1 MCSPRSYFD
10 SLPPRRIYDSTSCPS
25 RPRTRFGVNIKG
37 YNRGEMG
44 SKVEMLTAVGPEVR
58 PIAEYARKVE
68 QAGWDGIS
76 VYDSQNL
83 TADSYVGMTIAAMA
97 TERIEISL
105 DVTNPLTRH
114 PAVTA
119 GAIASVQQVSGGR
132 AVLGIGRGDSA
143 LAYVGH
149 APVYTSFFE
158 RYLEALQAYLKGEG
172 VPFDDLTFGKGM
184 APHVDTLRLEEAPE
198 DSRMIW
204 LDPEDKKVPVAV
216 AASGPKVIGAAARHA
231 DIVMLALGAEP
242 DRFKWGM
249 EQARDAR
256 EEAGL
261 DPDGIRYGAYLVVVC
276 HPDVEVGRKLYPHLD
291 TTARFSVMHG
301 KTYGPVTKQDQEVL
315 KGLHKGFK
323 MFNMSEHSSSIA
335 RPAGFVD
342 RFAIVGPPEECIRRI
357 REVIELGIDRIV
369 VNGPTV
375 DAVEDEAKVAADLMV
390 KEVLPAFS
398 G

>member
-1 MCSPRSYFD
+1 MSGMGGR
-10 SLPPRRIYDSTSCPS
+10 
-25 RPRTRFGVNIKG
+25 VG

-44 SKVEMLTAVGPEVR
+44 SKVEMLMAVGPEVG
-58 PIAEYARKVE
+58 PIAGYARKVE
-68 QAGWDGIS
+68 EAGWDGIS
-76 VYDSQNL
+76 LYDSQNL
-83 TADSYVGMTIAAMA
+83 TADAYVGMTIAAMA

-158 RYLEALQAYLKGEG
+158 RYLEALQVYLRGEG

-184 APHVDTLRLEEAPE
+184 APHVDTLKLAEGPQ

-204 LDPEDKKVPVAV
+204 LNPEDKKVPVAV
-216 AASGPKVIGAAARHA
+216 AASGPKVIAAAARQA
-231 DIVMLALGAEP
+231 DMVMLSLGAEP
-242 DRFKWGM
+242 DRVSWGM
-249 EQARDAR
+249 QQARDAR
-256 EEAGL
+256 REAGL
-261 DPDGIRYGAYLVVVC
+261 DPDGIRYGTYLVVVC
-276 HPDVEVGRKLYPHLD
+276 HPDVEVGRGLFPHLD
-291 TTARFSVMHG
+291 GAARFMVMHG
-301 KTYGPVTKQDQEVL
+301 KTYGPVTKHDQEVL
-315 KGLHKGFK
+315 TNLHKGFK
-323 MFNMSEHSSSIA
+323 MFDMSEHSASIA
-335 RPAGFVD
+335 RPAEFVD

-357 REVIELGIDRIV
+357 REIIDLGVDRIV

-375 DAVEDEAKVAADLMV
+375 DAVDSETKLAADLMV